1 MTNYFDR
8 IAHLQSEPQVMGILN
23 VSEDSFY
30 DGGKY
35 TEEKTMANRL
45 ETMIDEGADIIDLG
59 AYSTRPGAKEVPLEW
74 ELAQLKKAFSLV
86 RKIAPTIPVSIDSFR
101 SRVIQALFD
110 LYGPFLVNDISG
122 GTFDEALPTLAAKER
137 LPYLIMHIQGTPAN
151 MQVNPQYQE
160 VVTDILQFFRNQLK
174 RFEKIGLS
182 QVWIDPGFG
191 FGKNIDHN
199 YQLMTGLSEFR
210 VFGKP
215 ILVGISRKSMIQK
228 LLNVS
233 AQQALNGTTALHLYA
248 LQQGA
253 SILRV
258 HDVREAKETIQIFQK
273 LEAAKSL
280 KK

>member
-8 IAHLQSEPQVMGILN
+8 IAQLHTEPQVMGILN

-45 ETMIDEGADIIDLG
+45 KTMIDEGADIIDLG
-59 AYSTRPGAKEVPLEW
+59 AYSTRPGANEVPLEW
-74 ELAQLKKAFSLV
+74 ELSQLKKAFALI

-101 SRVIQALFD
+101 SRVIQVLFD
-110 LYGPFLVNDISG
+110 QYGPFLVNDISG
-122 GTFDEALPTLAAKER
+122 GTFDEALPTLAAKEG

-160 VVTDILQFFRNQLK
+160 VVTDILQFFRNQLE

-182 QVWIDPGFG
+182 KVWIDPGFG

-199 YQLMTGLSEFR
+199 YQLMTGLSEFH

-215 ILVGISRKSMIQK
+215 ILVGISRKSMIHK

-258 HDVREAKETIQIFQK
+258 HDVREAKETIRIFQK

>member
-199 YQLMTGLSEFR
+199 YQLITGLSEFR